1 MARTCCP
8 SMPRGSRRSREKRLD
23 PAALCSHGR
32 DRTMARMSSHPPEE
46 DAPLRPAAARRSVT
60 ALEPLGEPVFRLLW
74 STWLTANLCMWMT
87 DVAAAWT
94 MTTLTS
100 TPIWVALVQSA
111 STLPVFLLGLP
122 SGALADIV
130 DRRRLLFATQ
140 FWLALTAGALC
151 VVTASGWMNAPLLLM
166 LVFINGI

>member
-1 MARTCCP
+1 M
-8 SMPRGSRRSREKRLD
+8 
-23 PAALCSHGR
+23 
-32 DRTMARMSSHPPEE
+32 
-46 DAPLRPAAARRSVT
+46 
-60 ALEPLGEPVFRLLW
+60 PVFRLLW

-130 DRRRLLFATQ
+130 DRRRLLVATQ
-140 FWLALTAGALC
+140 LWLALTAAALC
-151 VVTASGWMNAPLLLM
+151 AATASGLMTAPWL
-166 LVFINGI
+166 LVFVFANGSAWPALAGVRGDRADWCHAASCLGTDLTGWR

>member
-1 MARTCCP
+1 
-8 SMPRGSRRSREKRLD
+8 MPPTPPETPPLLSRRASL
-23 PAALCSHGR
+23 
-32 DRTMARMSSHPPEE
+32 
-46 DAPLRPAAARRSVT
+46 RSVA
-60 ALEPLGEPVFRLLW
+60 ALEPLRVPVFRLLW

-122 SGALADIV
+122 SGALADIPTG
-130 DRRRLLFATQ
+130 A
-140 FWLALTAGALC
+140 AG
-151 VVTASGWMNAPLLLM
+151 
-166 LVFINGI
+166 